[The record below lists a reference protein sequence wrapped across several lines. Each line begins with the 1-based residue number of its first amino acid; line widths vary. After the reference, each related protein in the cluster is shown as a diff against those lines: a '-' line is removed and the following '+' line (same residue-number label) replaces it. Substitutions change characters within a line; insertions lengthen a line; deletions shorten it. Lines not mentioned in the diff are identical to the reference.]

1 MNLTKFLVD
10 GWSSGACS
18 EAVWPVLLPNLV
30 QRLPGPCTVWAW
42 ELTDSQGS
50 LPEAGKAWALAGTVM
65 RLYLLGRKRTQMWR
79 KGRLI
84 CFNQHSFFC
93 NLYVFLVGFLFKGVL
108 WIFFFK
114 KIILIVSLKVS
125 CLNFSVT
132 IATTKISWSGPAIK
146 PFLFQRFEAEVTLSG
161 NKT

>member
-1 MNLTKFLVD
+1 MEFRGLLR
-10 GWSSGACS
+10 SSLARAPAYPCA
-18 EAVWPVLLPNLV
+18 EAAWPLHSLGLRADWLP
-30 QRLPGPCTVWAW
+30 
-42 ELTDSQGS
+42 GS

-65 RLYLLGRKRTQMWR
+65 RLYLLGRKRAGMWR
-79 KGRLI
+79 KGRLV
-84 CFNQHSFFC
+84 CFNQHSLFC

-132 IATTKISWSGPAIK
+132 KATTKISWSGPAIK
-146 PFLFQRFEAEVTLSG
+146 PFLFQHFEAEVTLSG